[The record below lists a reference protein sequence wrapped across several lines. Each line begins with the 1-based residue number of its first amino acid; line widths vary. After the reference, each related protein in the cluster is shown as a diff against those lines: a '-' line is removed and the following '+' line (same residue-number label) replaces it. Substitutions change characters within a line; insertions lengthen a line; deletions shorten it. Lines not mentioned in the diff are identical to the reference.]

1 MLSLCQERIKWY
13 NIIMKKIITDEQI
26 KEIMA
31 LLMNLNIPVQSYAN
45 LQNLFDKL
53 PHDTTNTK
61 TTDLPK

>member
-1 MLSLCQERIKWY
+1 
-13 NIIMKKIITDEQI
+13 MKKITDEQI